1 MLPHMTTIHSVS
13 LERMPFGAFDGKD
26 VERFVLDNGT
36 IGVALISYGAAI
48 QEFWV
53 PDAEDDRANVV
64 LGFRDL
70 AGFLGKNPH
79 FGSVLG
85 RFANRIGNA
94 RFPLDGEIV
103 HVTANKAPHSAHGGA
118 RPFDKYVWDAEVVE
132 TEEGPGVRFSHV
144 SPDGD
149 EGYPGTLTASVTYTL
164 TPDDG
169 LRLAYTATTDRPTVV
184 NLTNHVYFNLN
195 GEDGGVVDEQI
206 MQVFAGHFT
215 PTDVAQIPTG
225 ELASLDGNSLD
236 FREPKRLGDTMRD
249 AANPQVALARG
260 IDHAFLID
268 RPAGDGDALVM
279 AARLEDPFSG
289 RVLEVLTTEP
299 AVQIYTA
306 NSLDGSIAGYSG
318 TLYRQSDAI
327 CFETQHLPDSP
338 NHENFPSTVL
348 RPGETFT
355 STTVY
360 RFPPPVTAEMDDE
373 D

>member
-1 MLPHMTTIHSVS
+1 MTATHSVS
-13 LERMPFGAFDGKD
+13 LERTPFGTFDGKD

-36 IGVALISYGAAI
+36 IAVALIAYGAAI
-48 QEFWV
+48 QELWV
-53 PDAEDDRANVV
+53 PDEEDDRANIV

-85 RFANRIGNA
+85 RFANRIRNA
-94 RFPLDGEIV
+94 QFPLDGETV

-118 RPFDKYVWDAEVVE
+118 RPFDKYVWDAEAVE
-132 TEEGPGVRFSHV
+132 TEDGPGVRFTHV

-149 EGYPGTLTASVTYTL
+149 EGYPGTLTATVTYTL
-164 TPDDG
+164 TADDG
-169 LRLAYTATTDRPTVV
+169 LKLAYTATTDKLTVV

-195 GEDGGVVDEQI
+195 GESGGVVDEQV
-206 MQVFAGHFT
+206 MQVFASHFAV
-215 PTDVAQIPTG
+215 TDADQLPTG

-236 FREPKRLGDTMRD
+236 FREPKRLGDAMRD
-249 AANPQVALARG
+249 AENPQVAIARG
-260 IDHAFLID
+260 IDHAFLLD
-268 RPAGDGDALVM
+268 RAEAETDALVM

-299 AVQIYTA
+299 AVQIYTS

-318 TLYRQSDAI
+318 ALYRQSDAI

-338 NHENFPSTVL
+338 NHKNFPSTVL

-355 STTVY
+355 STTIY
-360 RFPPPVTAEMDDE
+360 RFPPPASTEMDDE

>member
-1 MLPHMTTIHSVS
+1 MTDQQPVS
-13 LERMPFGAFDGKD
+13 LERMPFGEFDGKS

-36 IGVALISYGAAI
+36 IAVALITYGATI

-53 PDAEDDRANVV
+53 SDTEGDSANIV

-85 RFANRIGNA
+85 RFANRMRNA
-94 RFPLDGEIV
+94 QFPLDGETI
-103 HVTANKAPHSAHGGA
+103 HITANKPPHSAHGGA
-118 RPFDKYVWDAEVVE
+118 RPFDKYVWDAEVVA
-132 TEEGPGVRFSHV
+132 TDDGPGVRFTHV

-149 EGYPGTLTASVTYTL
+149 EGYPGELTASVTYSL
-164 TPDDG
+164 TVDNE
-169 LRLAYTATTDRPTVV
+169 LKLAYSATTTKPTVL

-195 GEDGGVVDEQI
+195 GEDGGVVDEQV

-215 PTDVAQIPTG
+215 PTDADQLPTG
-225 ELASLDGNSLD
+225 EIAPLDGDSLD
-236 FREPKRLGDTMRD
+236 FREAKRLGDVMRD
-249 AANPQVALARG
+249 ASNPQIAIARG
-260 IDHAFLID
+260 IDHCFVID
-268 RPAGDGDALVM
+268 RDPADADALVL

-299 AVQIYTA
+299 GVQIYTS

-318 TLYRQSDAI
+318 SLYRQSDAI

-348 RPGETFT
+348 RPDETFT
-355 STTVY
+355 STTIY
-360 RFPPPVTAEMDDE
+360 RFATTDAWQHE
-373 D
+373 

>member
-1 MLPHMTTIHSVS
+1 MPTHAPHHVS
-13 LERMPFGAFDGKD
+13 LDRMPFGTFDGIE

-36 IGVALISYGAAI
+36 ISVALISYGAAI
-48 QEFWV
+48 QELWV
-53 PDAEDDRANVV
+53 PDADDDSANIV

-70 AGFLGKNPH
+70 EGFLGKNPH

-94 RFPLDGEIV
+94 QFPLDGETI
-103 HVTANKAPHSAHGGA
+103 HITANKAPHSAHGGA

-132 TEEGPGVRFSHV
+132 TEDGTGVRFTHV

-149 EGYPGTLTASVTYTL
+149 EGYPGTLTATVTYTL
-164 TPDDG
+164 TEDDG
-169 LRLAYTATTDRPTVV
+169 LKLAYTATTDKPTVV

-195 GEDGGVVDEQI
+195 GESGGVVDEQI
-206 MQVFAGHFT
+206 MQVFASRFT
-215 PTDVAQIPTG
+215 PTDAAQIPTG
-225 ELASLDGNSLD
+225 EIASLDGNSLD
-236 FREPKRLGDTMRD
+236 FREPKRLGDVMRD
-249 AANPQVALARG
+249 AANPQIAIARG
-260 IDHAFLID
+260 VDHAFLL
-268 RPAGDGDALVM
+268 DGLDDPDALVL

-306 NSLDGSIAGYSG
+306 NSLDGSIAGYTG

-338 NHENFPSTVL
+338 NHPNFPSTVL
-348 RPGETFT
+348 RPDETFT
-355 STTVY
+355 STTIY
-360 RFPPPVTAEMDDE
+360 RFPPPVTTEMDDE

>member
-1 MLPHMTTIHSVS
+1 MTTTPSRSVS
-13 LERMPFGAFDGKD
+13 LERMPFGTFDGKD

-36 IGVALISYGAAI
+36 IGVALIAYGATI
-48 QEFWV
+48 QELLV
-53 PDAEDDRANVV
+53 PDAEDVRANVV

-70 AGFLGKNPH
+70 DGFLGKNPH

-103 HVTANKAPHSAHGGA
+103 HVTANKPPHSAHGGA

-132 TEEGPGVRFSHV
+132 TEDGPGVRFTHV

-149 EGYPGTLTASVTYTL
+149 EGYPGTLTATVTYTL
-164 TPDDG
+164 TADDG
-169 LRLAYTATTDRPTVV
+169 LKLAYTAVTDKPTVA

-206 MQVFAGHFT
+206 MQVFASRFA
-215 PTDVAQIPTG
+215 PTDTDQIPTG
-225 ELASLDGNSLD
+225 ELASLDGDSLD
-236 FREPKRLGDTMRD
+236 FRAPKRLGDVMRD
-249 AANPQVALARG
+249 AANPQIAIARG
-260 IDHAFLID
+260 IDHAFLLD
-268 RPAGDGDALVM
+268 RAPDEDDALVL

-289 RVLEVLTTEP
+289 RALEVLTTEP

-318 TLYRQSDAI
+318 ALYRQSNAI

-338 NHENFPSTVL
+338 NHPNFPPAVL

-355 STTVY
+355 STTIY
-360 RFPPPVTAEMDDE
+360 RFPPPVSTEMDDE

>member
-1 MLPHMTTIHSVS
+1 MTTTTHTVS
-13 LERMPFGAFDGKD
+13 LERMPFGEFDGKS
-26 VERFVLDNGT
+26 VERFVLDNDT
-36 IGVALISYGAAI
+36 IAVALISYGATI
-48 QEFWV
+48 QELWV
-53 PDAEDDRANVV
+53 PGEDDASANIV

-94 RFPLDGEIV
+94 QFPLDGEIV
-103 HVTANKAPHSAHGGA
+103 HVTANRAPHSAHGGA

-132 TEEGPGVRFSHV
+132 TEDGPGVRFTHI

-149 EGYPGTLTASVTYTL
+149 EGYPGTLTASITYTL
-164 TPDDG
+164 TADDG
-169 LRLAYTATTDRPTVV
+169 LKLAYTATTDKPTVV
-184 NLTNHVYFNLN
+184 NLTNHVYFNLT
-195 GEDGGVVDEQI
+195 GEGSGVVDEQV

-215 PTDVAQIPTG
+215 PTDTDQIPTG
-225 ELASLDGNSLD
+225 EIASLDGNSLD
-236 FREPKRLGDTMRD
+236 FRTPKRLGDVMRD
-249 AANPQVALARG
+249 ATNPQIALARG
-260 IDHAFLID
+260 IDQAFLID
-268 RPAGDGDALVM
+268 REDDDGGSLVL

-299 AVQIYTA
+299 AVQIYTG
-306 NSLDGSIAGYSG
+306 NSLDGSIAGYSD
-318 TLYRQSDAI
+318 TLYRQADAI

-348 RPGETFT
+348 RPGETLT
-355 STTVY
+355 STTIY
-360 RFPPPVTAEMDDE
+360 RFPPPVSTEMDDE